1 MAHARES
8 IRKAVITALTGL
20 TTTGSRING
29 RLIHTAE
36 PGDLPALHVY
46 VAMDGEVKS
55 AVVADESGD
64 TEARDLPIRIEARVY
79 TLTDYEDTLD
89 DITAEVETAL
99 QANAWLAALIVDGGL
114 VLQQTAIEID
124 GEGEKPVGLATMDWL
139 VTYRTDK
146 TAPTTAQP

>member
-8 IRKAVITALTGL
+8 IRKAVIAALAGL
-20 TTTGSRING
+20 TTTGSRVNG

-36 PGDLPALHVY
+36 AGDLPALNVY
-46 VAMDGEVKS
+46 TAADGEVKS

-64 TEARDLPIRIEARVY
+64 LEARDLPIRIEARVY
-79 TLTDYEDTLD
+79 ALGDYEDTLD

-99 QANAWLAALIVDGGL
+99 HANVALALLIVDGSL
-114 VLQQTAIEID
+114 VLQQTVTEID
-124 GEGEKPVGLATMDWL
+124 GEGEKPVGLTTMDWL
-139 VTYRTDK
+139 VTYRTDT